1 MLNFVSV
8 LLNKSMLTQILLGVV
23 WLLMS
28 SAMLLQLIVFNFA
41 YKKRLTDTSAD
52 VSFRKLE
59 IAIYVA
65 VLLIILTN
73 MGSYAVPQ
81 MQHMRSQPEFYGG
94 CPDKLVQSNKTV
106 LKINVSILITYL
118 LFTSEE
124 LSALPVC
131 NSENSYANLI
141 FPISI
146 ALVAIRIIMIY
157 LYLKCH

>member
-94 CPDKLVQSNKTV
+94 CPNKRV
-106 LKINVSILITYL
+106 
-118 LFTSEE
+118 
-124 LSALPVC
+124 
-131 NSENSYANLI
+131 
-141 FPISI
+141 
-146 ALVAIRIIMIY
+146 
-157 LYLKCH
+157 